1 MKIFAMHE
9 RAWVQAAL
17 LALISAAIGAGPS
30 AYSAPAQDPPPSKSP
45 ELIHVTVTAKGHDNA
60 APPPVAQNDVIV
72 RQGNDRRPV
81 VEWVSAKDRHAGLD
95 LAILIDNSLDSS
107 LGLQLSDISNFIHS
121 LPPST
126 RVAIYYS
133 EYGSAKPA
141 QAFTVNR
148 DLAAKALRLPLG
160 RSQQG
165 ASIFQATS
173 NLLKHWPGGS
183 SRNRRAV
190 LLISNGIDLFRGV
203 TDSNPGANMDLQE
216 AIDSAQRAEVTFYTI
231 FANGSPVSSSGN
243 SFLISNGQG
252 CLNRITSE
260 TGGEAFFQGL
270 QTPLSFAP
278 YLHQLSKLLGQQ
290 YRLTFRAQLGKKRD
304 FVPLKVTTEL
314 SGVEL
319 QAPARVFVPAAR

>member
-1 MKIFAMHE
+1 MTLILVVAGI
-9 RAWVQAAL
+9 AATP
-17 LALISAAIGAGPS
+17 AI
-30 AYSAPAQDPPPSKSP
+30 AQDDVPRSTD
-45 ELIHVTVTAKGHDNA
+45 LIHVTVTARSRDN
-60 APPPVAQNDVIV
+60 APPPAVKQNDVIV
-72 RQGNDRRPV
+72 RQRDDRRPV
-81 VEWVSAKDRHAGLD
+81 VEWVSAKDRHTSLD

-107 LGLQLSDISNFIHS
+107 LGLQLSDISNFIRA

-133 EYGSAKPA
+133 EYGSAQKV
-141 QAFTVNR
+141 QDFTVNR
-148 DLAAKALRLPLG
+148 DLAAKALRIPLG
-160 RSQQG
+160 RSQEG
-165 ASIFQATS
+165 SSIFQATS
-173 NLLKHWPGGS
+173 DLLKHLPAGTA
-183 SRNRRAV
+183 RNRRAV

-203 TDSNPGANMDLQE
+203 NDSNPGINMDLQA

-231 FANGSPVSSSGN
+231 FANGAAHVSGN
-243 SFLISNGQG
+243 SFLITNGQG
-252 CLNRITSE
+252 CLSRLASE

-290 YRLTFRAQLGKKRD
+290 YRLTFRAQLGKKKE

-319 QAPARVFVPAAR
+319 QAPARVFVPATR

>member
-1 MKIFAMHE
+1 MMKNFAM
-9 RAWVQAAL
+9 RAR
-17 LALISAAIGAGPS
+17 LALFLAAISFA
-30 AYSAPAQDPPPSKSP
+30 ANPALAQEGSSKSP
-45 ELIHVTVTAKGHDNA
+45 DLIHVTVTAKGRDNA
-60 APPPVAQNDVIV
+60 IPPSVTQNDVIV
-72 RQGNDRRPV
+72 RQGKDRRPV
-81 VEWVSAKDRHAGLD
+81 VEWVSAKDRHSGLD
-95 LAILIDNSLDSS
+95 FAILVDNSLDSS
-107 LGLQLSDISNFIHS
+107 IGLQLSDISNFIHS

-126 RVAIYYS
+126 RVAVYYS
-133 EYGSAKPA
+133 EYGSAKQA
-141 QAFTVNR
+141 QGFTVNR

-165 ASIFQATS
+165 SSIFQATS
-173 NLLKHWPGGS
+173 DLLKHWPAGS

-190 LLISNGIDLFRGV
+190 LLISNGIDLFRGI

-260 TGGEAFFQGL
+260 TGGDAFFQGL

-290 YRLTFRAQLGKKRD
+290 YRLTFRAQLGKKKE
-304 FVPLKVTTEL
+304 FAPFKVTTEL

-319 QAPARVFVPAAR
+319 QAPARVLVPAAR